1 MQVLTLSLFFP
12 FNWARY
18 PWHELN
24 NVAALAN
31 IYLLQFNDLP
41 CLQYAASCTRSSS
54 SRAMR
59 INEHLACPRLKYWQN
74 VVNGVLINA
83 SCAARGQQAKLIK
96 CSLQCDQSHSTASTS
111 GAACSDSR
119 FPLRPISLS
128 LTLYL
133 SVSRAELTSCGGCR
147 SRCVPSLINF
157 CILMI
162 FEPRCD
168 RQPAPEPKPNST
180 QHTEHRAQCTV
191 S

>member
-31 IYLLQFNDLP
+31 IYLLQINDLP

-96 CSLQCDQSHSTASTS
+96 CSLQCDQSHSTASSS

-128 LTLYL
+128 H
-133 SVSRAELTSCGGCR
+133 SVSLSQPRRAHKLRRLSQSLCSLAHQFLHFNDIWTAMRPSTSAR
-147 SRCVPSLINF
+147 TKT
-157 CILMI
+157 
-162 FEPRCD
+162 E
-168 RQPAPEPKPNST
+168 
-180 QHTEHRAQCTV
+180 QHTAHRA
-191 S
+191 